1 MGHITFNKDS
11 MLRNYQWALF
21 SRRCRLNKL
30 FSRASLDV
38 FVFCKLC
45 RCPHQLDS
53 PLCFLKISMVTRFYH
68 FSKISYF
75 SLIFFF
81 SFMMNSSPH
90 LSKQTCWQYYQ
101 FLFCSLIQKM
111 CVICELFNYRGPLQD
126 AAPAHKQSAKFLT
139 RIRASSLKNHAM
151 LQVHVVLSDSVN
163 NCSL

>member
-1 MGHITFNKDS
+1 

-81 SFMMNSSPH
+81 SPLWWIHPPIF
-90 LSKQTCWQYYQ
+90 LSKPVGNIISSCFVLWSKKCVLFVN
-101 FLFCSLIQKM
+101 FLITEDPFKMQLQHTNSLPNFSPGS
-111 CVICELFNYRGPLQD
+111 ELL
-126 AAPAHKQSAKFLT
+126 HS
-139 RIRASSLKNHAM
+139 RIMQCCRYM
-151 LQVHVVLSDSVN
+151 
-163 NCSL
+163 